1 MPLAT
6 MEEALEDIRNGRF
19 VVVVDDENRENE
31 GDLILAAE
39 KATPEAINFMVYH
52 ARGLVCMPV
61 TGERLD
67 ELNIPL
73 MVDASNSAKHG
84 TAFTVSIDYKK
95 GTTTGISAH
104 DRAATIRAIT
114 DPDVTADDFLRPG
127 HLLPL
132 RYQPGGVLARPG
144 HTEAAIDLARL
155 AGLYPAGVVCE
166 IMNADGTMSRLPEL
180 EEFCAEHDFKL
191 ITIAQIIA
199 YRRRAETLVRSVAE
213 ARLPTERGLFTMVA
227 FEGTAEPG
235 EHMALVMGTWEPDE
249 PILVR
254 IHSECLTGEVFGSLR
269 CDCGVQM
276 DQALHMIAQEG
287 KGVFL
292 YMRQEGRGIGLHNKV
307 KAYHLQDGGMDT
319 VEANH
324 SLGFAADM
332 RHYGMGAQMLLDLG
346 VRKVRLLTNSPRKMV
361 GLSGYGLDI
370 VGREP
375 IDVQVGPEGLPY
387 MRAKRTRMGHMI
399 GY

>member
-180 EEFCAEHDFKL
+180 ETFCAEHDFKL

>member
-39 KATPEAINFMVYH
+39 KATPETINFMVNH

-166 IMNADGTMSRLPEL
+166 IMSADGTMSRLPEL
-180 EEFCAEHDFKL
+180 EDFCAEHGFNL

-199 YRRRAETLVRSVAE
+199 YRRRAETLVHSVAE
-213 ARLPTERGLFTMVA
+213 ARLPTERGLFKMVA
-227 FEGTAEPG
+227 FEGIAEPG
-235 EHMALVMGTWEPDE
+235 EHMALIMGDWEPDE

-269 CDCGVQM
+269 CDCGAQM

-307 KAYHLQDGGMDT
+307 KAYHLQDTGMDT

-332 RHYGMGAQMLLDLG
+332 RHYGMGAQMLLELG

-361 GLSGYGLDI
+361 GLSGYGLEI

-375 IDVQVGPEGLPY
+375 IEMQVGPESLAY